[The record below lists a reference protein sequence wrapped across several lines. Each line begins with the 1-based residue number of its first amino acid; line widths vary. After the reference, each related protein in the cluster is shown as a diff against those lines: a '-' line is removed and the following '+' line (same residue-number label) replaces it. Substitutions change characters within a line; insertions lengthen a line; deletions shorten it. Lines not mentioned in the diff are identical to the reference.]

1 MNPVKTACCLA
12 LFCFNF
18 GFAQKS
24 DIYTTPLKDY
34 NHAVDLYQNSD
45 YAAAQIVFSEISPRF
60 SKTSE
65 TRANIEF
72 YKAFSAIKLGQFG
85 ADATM
90 DTFVSTYATSLK
102 SAVAYLEVGNYYF
115 NVGNYNKALKWFS
128 KVAVSRLNTF
138 QKERLIFNKGY
149 ALFIIKKH
157 KLAKTYFAK
166 LLNSKNYGEKAKYY
180 YGYIAYADED
190 YDSANKYLSKVSTD
204 ESYAINVA
212 YYLTDINFKMG
223 RFKKAITIG
232 LPLLKK
238 IQGPLIPQLSKIIG
252 ESYFNLNKY
261 SEAIPYLLKYNGLK
275 GQWNNDDYYQLGY
288 AYYKLKDYSKAISW
302 FNKIVSGTDAVAQNA
317 SYHLAD
323 CYLKT
328 GNKTAALNAFRK
340 ASQMT
345 FSPEIKEDAFYN
357 YAKLSYDIGNP
368 YNNVAQVLI
377 NFLKAYPNHR
387 EKEAVNALL
396 INAFMRS
403 KDYKGALTYFKN
415 LNDLES
421 RKTYQKAA
429 YYYGVQLFLEPN
441 YNAAIKAFSK
451 ALHVKLDNDFHKKAL
466 YWRGE
471 AYYRLSGYSK
481 ALNDF
486 NTLKKL
492 ESPLSGDLNYSL
504 GYTHFKRKEYT
515 QAITYFKNF
524 VNAASLDRAR
534 QTDAYLRLGDSYFA
548 TSRYTQAIK
557 AFKKV
562 VQLNFKE
569 AAYARYQIAMSYG
582 FLNNNSQKVDALK
595 QLIAQNK
602 ESRLYDDALFELG
615 NTYLKT
621 NQDDLA
627 IQSYNQLLN
636 TVNRSPF
643 KAKALLKEGLIYY
656 NKDKPTKALT
666 IYKRLVKD
674 FNNAPEARQAVK
686 NAKEIYSDLGQID
699 LYEQWVK
706 NSDIVTETDE
716 SLDKAMYQSAERFY
730 LQNKLKKATLAFK
743 KYLNRFPKGIY
754 NLEAHFYSA
763 QSFLSLNEPDKA
775 QAHLT
780 FVVAQENT
788 LFTEEALSKLALL
801 YLKKSDWDSALPVLI
816 RLEKEAEKTQN
827 TTFAR
832 SNLMKAFYAKNNYQ
846 KAMAYA
852 QKVLQIKGL
861 EAKVKGDAHIIIARS
876 AIKINDLDTAK
887 KAYKAV
893 EKTAD
898 GKLKAEALYY
908 NAYFKTQDKQYKAS
922 NKVIQNLASNYA
934 AYKEFG
940 AKGLV
945 LMAQNFY
952 GLKDAYQ
959 ATYILESVL
968 KNFTDYPNVM
978 SDAKTLLADIKAKEA
993 QTNTSVKQDN

>member
-1 MNPVKTACCLA
+1 MNPVKTACYLA

-24 DIYTTPLKDY
+24 EIYTTSLKDY

-45 YAAAQIVFSEISPRF
+45 YVAAQIVFNEIAPRF

-65 TRANIEF
+65 IRANIEF
-72 YKAFSAIKLGQFG
+72 YKAFSAIKRDQFG
-85 ADATM
+85 ADGAM

-102 SAVAYLEVGNYYF
+102 SAIAYLEVGNYYF
-115 NVGNYNKALKWFS
+115 NVGKYNKALKWFS

-149 ALFIIKKH
+149 ALFIIKKY
-157 KLAKTYFAK
+157 KLAKTYFAN
-166 LLNSKNYGEKAKYY
+166 LLNSKDYGEKAMYY
-180 YGYIAYADED
+180 YGYIAYADKD
-190 YDSANKYLSKVSTD
+190 YDSANKYLSKVSS
-204 ESYAINVA
+204 EENYASNVA
-212 YYLTDINFKMG
+212 YYLADINFKTG
-223 RFKKAITIG
+223 HFKKAISIAV
-232 LPLLKK
+232 PLLKE
-238 IQGPLIPQLSKIIG
+238 IQGSLIPQLSKIIG
-252 ESYFNLNKY
+252 ESYFNLKNY
-261 SEAIPYLLKYNGLK
+261 SEAIPYLLKYKGVK
-275 GQWNNDDYYQLGY
+275 GQWNNNDYYQLGY
-288 AYYKLKDYSKAISW
+288 AYYKLQDYSKAISW

-328 GNKTAALNAFRK
+328 QNKTAALNAFRK
-340 ASQMT
+340 ASQMD

-387 EKEAVNALL
+387 EKESINTLL

-403 KDYKGALTYFKN
+403 KDYKGALSYFKN
-415 LNDLES
+415 LYDSDS

-451 ALHVKLDNDFHKKAL
+451 AINVKLDNDFHKKAL
-466 YWRGE
+466 FWRGE
-471 AYYRLSGYSK
+471 THYRLSNYSM

-486 NTLKKL
+486 NSLKNL
-492 ESPLSGDLNYSL
+492 QNPPSADLNYSL

-515 QAITYFKNF
+515 QAITYFKDF
-524 VNAASLDRAR
+524 ISGGVSEKTRL
-534 QTDAYLRLGDSYFA
+534 TDAYLRLGDSYFA
-548 TSRYTQAIK
+548 TSRYTQAIST
-557 AFKKV
+557 FKKV
-562 VQLNFKE
+562 SQLSLKD
-569 AAYARYQIAMSYG
+569 ADYARYQIAMSYG
-582 FLNNNSQKVDALK
+582 FLKQNVQKNTFLK

-602 ESRLYDDALFELG
+602 ASRLYDDALFELG

-627 IQSYNQLLN
+627 IQFYDRLLN

-656 NKDKPTKALT
+656 NKDNPTKALI
-666 IYKRLVKD
+666 IYKRLVED

-699 LYEQWVK
+699 VYEQWVK
-706 NSDIVTETDE
+706 NSDIVAETDE
-716 SLDKAMYQSAERFY
+716 SLDKAMYQSAEKFY

-743 KYLNRFPKGIY
+743 KYLTRFPKGIY

-775 QAHLT
+775 QAHLE
-780 FVVAQENT
+780 FVVTQENA

-801 YLKKSDWDSALPVLI
+801 YLKKSDWENATPVLI
-816 RLEKEAEKTQN
+816 RLENEAEKAQN
-827 TTFAR
+827 ILFAQ
-832 SNLMKAFYAKNNYQ
+832 SNLMKAYFAKNDFD
-846 KAMAYA
+846 KALAYA
-852 QKVLQIKGL
+852 EKVLQTNALDTQLK
-861 EAKVKGDAHIIIARS
+861 ADAHIIIARS
-876 AIKINDLDTAK
+876 AIKTNHLDSAR
-887 KAYKAV
+887 KAYEAV
-893 EKTAD
+893 EKTAG

-908 NAYFKTQDKQYKAS
+908 KAYFKTQDKQYKSS

-968 KNFTDYPNVM
+968 KNFTDYPDVINE
-978 SDAKTLLADIKAKEA
+978 ANTLLKDIKAKEA